1 MKTSKIIFI
10 TLLSTIAFLILAAL
24 VDVRIN
30 GRKRG
35 INWDD
40 IRPRKNALHTFR
52 VLYINN
58 SRNITIVQNDSSY
71 MEVTYLKD
79 SIVPKVNYTMV
90 GDTMVVSDY
99 NSAGSLTISFPA
111 DSPELVKSI
120 LLKKSEIGIRNLRSG
135 KLSLNLDQSTVW
147 MNQFEG
153 EKYSLSILD
162 VVAKNHSHFN
172 TDDIKV
178 DSLGIVL
185 QNSKADIR
193 VYAKKIS
200 GSLSDS
206 SRIYA
211 RQPEEIFMKKDASSK
226 INVNDY

>member
-30 GRKRG
+30 GRRRG
-35 INWDD
+35 INRDD
-40 IRPRKNALHTFR
+40 IMSHKNALHTFR
-52 VLYINN
+52 VLCINN
-58 SRNITIVQNDSSY
+58 SRNITVTQNDSSFI
-71 MEVTYLKD
+71 EVAYLKD
-79 SIVPKVNYTMV
+79 SIVPKVNYAMM

-99 NSAGSLTISFPA
+99 NSMGSVTISFPIG
-111 DSPELVKSI
+111 SPELFQRI
-120 LLKKSEIGIRNLRSG
+120 LLKKSDMRIRNFRSE

-147 MNQFEG
+147 MDQYKG

-162 VVAKNHSHFN
+162 VIAKNHSHFN
-172 TDDIKV
+172 TDDFKV

-185 QNSKADIR
+185 ENSKADIR
-193 VYAKKIS
+193 IYAKKIS

-211 RQPEEIFMKKDASSK
+211 RQPLEISLKKDAASK
-226 INVNDY
+226 INVDDY

>member
-10 TLLSTIAFLILAAL
+10 TLLGTIAFLILAAMI
-24 VDVRIN
+24 DIRIN
-30 GRKRG
+30 GRKGG
-35 INWDD
+35 INRDD
-40 IRPRKNALHTFR
+40 IRVHKNTLHTFR

-58 SRNITIVQNDSSY
+58 SRNITVIQNDSSFI
-71 MEVTYLKD
+71 EVAYLKD
-79 SIVPKVNYTMV
+79 SIVPKVNYSIK
-90 GDTMVVSDY
+90 GDTMMVSDY
-99 NSAGSLTISFPA
+99 KNIGSVTISFPS
-111 DSPELVKSI
+111 DSPELFKRI
-120 LLKKSEIGIRNLRSG
+120 LLKKSDMSIRNVRSG

-172 TDDIKV
+172 TDDFKV

-185 QNSKADIR
+185 QNSKSDIR

-211 RQPEEIFMKKDASSK
+211 RQPLEISLKKDATSK
-226 INVNDY
+226 ISVNDY